1 MIFWSSFKTL
11 HIDIMGKV
19 HYQDRLVLADTDYLG
34 SAEHDIKYPAGMAA
48 LKVEETSASS
58 DIPHSNALV
67 VTTAHYLVFIEM
79 KGSDQVSMALT
90 CHDAFTRVY

>member
-1 MIFWSSFKTL
+1 
-11 HIDIMGKV
+11 
-19 HYQDRLVLADTDYLG
+19 
-34 SAEHDIKYPAGMAA
+34 
-48 LKVEETSASS
+48 
-58 DIPHSNALV
+58 LV